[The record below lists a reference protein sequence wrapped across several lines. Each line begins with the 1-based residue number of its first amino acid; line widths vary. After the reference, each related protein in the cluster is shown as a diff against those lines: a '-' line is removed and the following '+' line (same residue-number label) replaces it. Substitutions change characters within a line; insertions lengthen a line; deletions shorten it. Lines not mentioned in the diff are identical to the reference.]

1 MSSRD
6 IPASDSRLR
15 HFPVAMFSM
24 VMGMA
29 GLTLAWQSAADA
41 GGMPPLIA
49 DLLRP
54 LVGLLFVVI
63 GALYAVKLI
72 RYPRSVLGELR
83 HPVQL
88 SFFPTIS
95 ISLILLGTLALPSL
109 PRIALGVWAVGSLA
123 HLGFTLYVVN
133 SWLHHERFEIHHMN
147 PAWFIP
153 AVGNILVPVAGV
165 PLGFPEV
172 SWFFFSVGLLF
183 WIVLMTIVV
192 YRMIFH
198 QPLPARLMPT
208 LFILVAP
215 PAVGFVSWLRLVG
228 GEPDGFARIL
238 FYSGLFL
245 VLLLITQ
252 YRRFTRLRFFLS
264 WWAYSFPL
272 GAMTVAA
279 FSMYASVAEPWL
291 AVIAGA
297 LLVLVTGVVAV
308 LVARTAV
315 AVARHE
321 ICVEEGQ

>member
-1 MSSRD
+1 MATRD
-6 IPASDSRLR
+6 NPTADSRLR
-15 HFPVAMFSM
+15 HFPVSMFSV

-29 GLTLAWQSAADA
+29 GLTLAWQSAAHAA
-41 GGMPPLIA
+41 GLPMLVA
-49 DLLRP
+49 DTLRP
-54 LVGLLFVVI
+54 LVAALFLVIVV
-63 GALYAVKLI
+63 LYAAKLV
-72 RYPRSVLGELR
+72 RYPASVIGELR
-83 HPVQL
+83 HPVKL

-95 ISLILLGTLALPSL
+95 ISLILLGTLALP
-109 PRIALGVWAVGSLA
+109 ALSRLALVLWATGSLA
-123 HLGFTLYVVN
+123 HLVFTLYVMN
-133 SWLHHERFEIHHMN
+133 SWLHHEHFEIQHMN

-153 AVGNILVPVAGV
+153 AVGNILIPIAGV
-165 PLGFPEV
+165 PLGLVEV
-172 SWFFFSVGLLF
+172 SWFFFSIGLLF

-215 PAVGFVSWLRLVG
+215 PAVGFLSYLRLTG

-238 FYSGLFL
+238 FHAGLFL
-245 VLLLITQ
+245 VLLLLTQ
-252 YRRFTRLRFFLS
+252 YRRFTRLQFFLS

-272 GAMTVAA
+272 AAMTVAA
-279 FSMYASVAEPWL
+279 FTMYASVGTAWL

-308 LVARTAV
+308 LVGRTVV

-321 ICVEEGQ
+321 ICVEEG